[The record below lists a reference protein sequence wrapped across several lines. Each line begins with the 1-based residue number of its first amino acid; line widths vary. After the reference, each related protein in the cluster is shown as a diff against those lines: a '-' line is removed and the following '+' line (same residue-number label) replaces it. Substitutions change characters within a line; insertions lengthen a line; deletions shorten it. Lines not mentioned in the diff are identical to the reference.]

1 MLVVLKKYCAI
12 YNDSDFQNIIE
23 GVGKPASEGLLG
35 SRTSISVS
43 GTQNQMKLFN

>member
-23 GVGKPASEGLLG
+23 GVGKPASKLLG
-35 SRTSISVS
+35 NGASIYVG
-43 GTQNQMKLFN
+43 GT